1 MTKSAFTMGAAAL
14 VGLFLLPSEI
24 VISPAQACC
33 QEFGRAAPLVY
44 RAPSGPSIVVR
55 PPAVH
60 TPVRPRNVYTWRP
73 PLRWPGTG
81 TPPTQ
86 PPFAPTPV
94 GFPGVADGPDGGV
107 VYPGPV
113 APGGLDH
120 GTPGVTDG
128 SVAEIGSATSDSA
141 QAFEFEYPMFM
152 ARINLFSRLLELS
165 RERQATEADAKD
177 DPTGHMPVAGD
188 LQKIVVLDSSS
199 SLDDSSETPDG
210 GQGPGASD
218 NGGTP
223 EGDDTGTSGG
233 PTVTP
238 SGTPAL
244 NQAVFYMFPL
254 ITNDQDEEKS
264 ACDIV
269 PDYDFTPLPG
279 DPDYC
284 EDHMPVAKDLQKIV
298 VLVPGS

>member
-1 MTKSAFTMGAAAL
+1 M
-14 VGLFLLPSEI
+14 
-24 VISPAQACC
+24 
-33 QEFGRAAPLVY
+33 Y

-94 GFPGVADGPDGGV
+94 GFPGVTDGPDGGT

-113 APGGLDH
+113 APGGLSH

-128 SVAEIGSATSDSA
+128 PVDEDGSTASDSP
-141 QAFEFEYPMFM
+141 QVYDFEYSMLE
-152 ARINLFSRLLELS
+152 AQIYLFSRFLELS
-165 RERQATEADAKD
+165 RERQAAEADAKD
-177 DPTGHMPVAGD
+177 DQTGHMPVAHD
-188 LQKIVVLDSSS
+188 LQKIVVLDTSSS
-199 SLDDSSETPDG
+199 PDDSSETPDDG
-210 GQGPGASD
+210 ETA
-218 NGGTP
+218 
-223 EGDDTGTSGG
+223 EGDDTGASDD
-233 PTVTP
+233 PTETP

-298 VLVPGS
+298 VLVPGF